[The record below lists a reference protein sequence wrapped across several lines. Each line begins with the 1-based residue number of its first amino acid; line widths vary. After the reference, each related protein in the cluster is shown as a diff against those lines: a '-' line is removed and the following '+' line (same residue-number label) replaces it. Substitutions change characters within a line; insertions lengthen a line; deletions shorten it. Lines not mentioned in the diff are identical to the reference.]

1 MIVTCSTIFMSE
13 GTLSMATKV
22 ATAFVAEGSLVPA
35 LPAREASVGAL
46 DGIGIFTSL
55 AAAEPFWRE
64 LERDGVLTPYQR
76 YEWVAAWHSNA
87 GTAAGVSPLIAVGFD
102 AAGNPLFLLPLGKW
116 RRGPFTV
123 AGFLGGKHANFN
135 FGPWRRDA
143 LLGPVGIAGALARLP
158 ALAPEVDL
166 LQLTNQPESWEGL
179 DNPLLALPHQ
189 RSPSG
194 GYRLSLSGTRDEVLA
209 RTYSSGTRGRLRTK
223 ERKLQAIPGYRYQRA
238 SRRVE
243 VERYLDAF
251 FAQKAERLAAQGIDN
266 VFAEPGVREFL
277 HAACLSGL
285 ETGTPVIELHV
296 LDSDAGMLALFGG
309 ACDGR
314 RFSGM
319 INSISGG
326 EHSRHSPGLVLL
338 SHLVA
343 NCVERGMAMFDLGV
357 GEADYKAILCDEVE
371 PLFDSFVPLSGRG
384 HLLAAAL
391 TAKTIAK
398 GTIKRSPLLWS
409 AAQKIRKIF

>member
-1 MIVTCSTIFMSE
+1 MSE
-13 GTLSMATKV
+13 RTLSMASDT
-22 ATAFVAEGSLVPA
+22 ATVFAAAGSQALR
-35 LPAREASVGAL
+35 LPAREASAGTL
-46 DGIGIFTSL
+46 DGIGFFTSL

-87 GTAAGVSPLIAVGFD
+87 GAAAGVSPLIAVGFD

-143 LLGPVGIAGALARLP
+143 ALGPADIAGALARLP

-166 LQLTNQPESWEGL
+166 LQLTNQPKSWEGL

-189 RSPSG
+189 RSPNE

-209 RTYSSGTRGRLRTK
+209 RAYSSGTRGRLRTK
-223 ERKLQAIPGYRYQRA
+223 ERKLQAIPGYRYVRA
-238 SRRVE
+238 SRRAE
-243 VERYLDAF
+243 VDRYLDTF

-277 HAACLSGL
+277 RAACLSGL
-285 ETGTPVIELHV
+285 EAGKPVIELHV

-319 INSISGG
+319 INSIGGG
-326 EHSRHSPGLVLL
+326 EHMRHSPGLVLL
-338 SHLVA
+338 NHLVA
-343 NCVERGMAMFDLGV
+343 SCADRGMAMFDLGV
-357 GEADYKAILCDEVE
+357 GEADYKAILCDEIE

-391 TAKTIAK
+391 AAKASAK
-398 GTIKRSPLLWS
+398 GAIKRSPLLWG
-409 AAQKIRKIF
+409 AAQKIRKVF